1 MIKNCWKS
9 FYICAFVFSKKQSIW
24 FHKYRHNSRI
34 VGHIKLPEISL
45 NRIFNALLIGVQYT
59 LSFQWTNLCLKCL
72 FKGTSHFIPAVH
84 GFTHFCIMWVFT
96 ELNLRTHFRA
106 TFFLCVPFY
115 NPAYAIIYLTP
126 VLFCIIDVLSYQD
139 GLHLFVFDAG

>member
-1 MIKNCWKS
+1 MKNCWKS
-9 FYICAFVFSKKQSIW
+9 FYICAFVFSKKQRIW
-24 FHKYRHNSRI
+24 FQKYCHNSRI

-45 NRIFNALLIGVQYT
+45 NRIFNAPLIGVQYT

-72 FKGTSHFIPAVH
+72 FKGTSHFISAVH
-84 GFTHFCIMWVFT
+84 GFTRFCIMWVFT
-96 ELNLRTHFRA
+96 ELNLRTHFRV

-139 GLHLFVFDAG
+139 GLHLFVFDAS